1 MKQRAIQESDKLLR
15 RAAILAAARQVFE
28 ADGGRQLPSV
38 NRIAEAANLA
48 KGTVYLYFKT
58 KEEIFLA
65 QLAEYF
71 QQLFAGLHD
80 ALCDDIPP
88 YELARR
94 FSDAY
99 VSFLQNTPTFLKLA
113 IQANTVLEQNLSAE
127 VAVDFKSQMV
137 EGLNSAGQLLEQRF
151 PTLRAGQGCRLLME
165 TYALTIGLYQM
176 THWPEAL
183 VKQLGNDPKYLT
195 IRPPYYEAL
204 PNALVTL
211 WTGALAQDPSKHP

>member
-28 ADGGRQLPSV
+28 TDGGRQLPSV

-65 QLAEYF
+65 QLVEYF
-71 QQLFAGLHD
+71 QQLFDGLQS

-88 YELARR
+88 AELAQR
-94 FSDAY
+94 FSETY
-99 VSFLQNTPTFLKLA
+99 VAFLRNTPTFLKLA

-127 VAVDFKSQMV
+127 VAVGFKSQLV
-137 EGLNSAGQLLEQRF
+137 DGLNQAGQLLEQRF
-151 PTLRAGQGCRLLME
+151 STLPAGSGCRLLME

-183 VKQLGNDPKYLT
+183 EKQLGNDPKYLA
-195 IRPPYYEAL
+195 IRPPYFEAL
-204 PNALVTL
+204 PAALLTL
-211 WTGALAQDPSKHP
+211 WTGALLQGKGK